1 MADKIHQA
9 DYALDTAVTLLEFYE
24 DYFRIPYP
32 LPKQGKDFAQ
42 FLQNEAFNDVSYGL
56 YPPNWHS
63 HGCLSALRG
72 LELWQVSAV
81 RLILLTPNR
90 NRQFLIR
97 AEAGL
102 D

>member
-1 MADKIHQA
+1 M
-9 DYALDTAVTLLEFYE
+9 TSAVVY
-24 DYFRIPYP
+24 I
-32 LPKQGKDFAQ
+32 
-42 FLQNEAFNDVSYGL
+42 FLTGAPVVVSV
-56 YPPNWHS
+56 
-63 HGCLSALRG
+63 ALRV

>member
-1 MADKIHQA
+1 MSVMGYI
-9 DYALDTAVTLLEFYE
+9 LLTGT
-24 DYFRIPYP
+24 PMV
-32 LPKQGKDFAQ
+32 
-42 FLQNEAFNDVSYGL
+42 VSV
-56 YPPNWHS
+56 
-63 HGCLSALRG
+63 ALRG